1 MSESAQLHRQW
12 KILQLLEASRN
23 GCTIQQLLAETEIS
37 DKKVSDKTIRRDL
50 KLLQTVFD
58 VTENTG
64 QRGIKR
70 WHMKPFAEQ
79 LGFNLTE
86 LLSLHFSQQFLEPLV
101 GTPFWHGNRSVFLK
115 IRGALGDNAIRYIEK
130 LTAGVYAT
138 CIGVSNYQTRGQMID
153 QLLVAIED
161 HKVTLI
167 TYQSMQATEPVE
179 QEVYPLGMVHH
190 RGSLYLIAWSSRR
203 SEVRNYK
210 VDRID
215 EAAVQNLQY
224 TVPADF
230 DLADWLSKSFGV
242 WRSGSEDLQ
251 TIRIHFARSAARYVQ
266 ESTWHETQQLFPQPD
281 GTVIA
286 EFQLPDIEEILKWIL
301 SFGSSATALE
311 PPALVEQ
318 INEELQQMLQA
329 YATT

>member
-1 MSESAQLHRQW
+1 MEVCR
-12 KILQLLEASRN
+12 R
-23 GCTIQQLLAETEIS
+23 GCTVQQLVTEN
-37 DKKVSDKTIRRDL
+37 DVSDKTIRRDL

-58 VTENTG
+58 ITEKTG
-64 QRGIKR
+64 DGGIKR
-70 WHMKPFAEQ
+70 WQMKPFAEQ

-130 LTAGVYAT
+130 LTAGLQTTRV
-138 CIGVSNYQTRGQMID
+138 GVSNYQARGAMID
-153 QLLVAIED
+153 RLLVAIED

-167 TYQSMQATEPVE
+167 TYQSMQSTEPVE

-203 SEVRNYK
+203 SQVRNYK

-215 EAAVQNLQY
+215 DVDIQNLQY
-224 TVPADF
+224 TVPSDF

-301 SFGSSATALE
+301 SFGPSATALE
-311 PPALVEQ
+311 PPALVEK
-318 INEELQQMLQA
+318 IREEVQQMLAA
-329 YATT
+329 YEGKKRKTKKREER